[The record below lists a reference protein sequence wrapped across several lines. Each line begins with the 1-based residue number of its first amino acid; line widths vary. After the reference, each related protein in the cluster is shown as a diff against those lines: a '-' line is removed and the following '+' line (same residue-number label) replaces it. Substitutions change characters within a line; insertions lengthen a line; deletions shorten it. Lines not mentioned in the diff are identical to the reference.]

1 MRRMPFHARSITTE
15 KVVAIGGGSVTSF
28 FITKRT
34 SKFGFVSA
42 CPQCHAIV
50 DDRFLRLC
58 WTNAGE
64 LDAWRGTAK
73 LYDLAGGIRAEQ
85 PIAESGIKGA
95 GAKVSAGYS
104 GEASYRLVADI
115 PSRFLVCVTYFDGV
129 HFAKRSGRTIDL
141 DLVSTT
147 LMSWSELMMR
157 RLLIVI

>member
-1 MRRMPFHARSITTE
+1 MFTNGL
-15 KVVAIGGGSVTSF
+15 VG
-28 FITKRT
+28 
-34 SKFGFVSA
+34 
-42 CPQCHAIV
+42 
-50 DDRFLRLC
+50 DNDRFLRLC
-58 WTNAGE
+58 WTNAGK

-85 PIAESGIKGA
+85 PIAKSGIKGA

-157 RLLIVI
+157 RLYRRVIGGNGPQCGPLSLRGSPLSDTIHVAPEFIW

>member
-1 MRRMPFHARSITTE
+1 
-15 KVVAIGGGSVTSF
+15 VVATS
-28 FITKRT
+28 
-34 SKFGFVSA
+34 
-42 CPQCHAIV
+42 AIV
-50 DDRFLRLC
+50 FTNGLVGDNDRFLRLC